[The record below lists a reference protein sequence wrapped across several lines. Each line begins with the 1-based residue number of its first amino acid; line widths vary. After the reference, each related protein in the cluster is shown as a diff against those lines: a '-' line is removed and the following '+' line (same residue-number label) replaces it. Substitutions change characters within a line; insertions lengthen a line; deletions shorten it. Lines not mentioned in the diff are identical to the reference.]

1 MKRLLP
7 LVAAAGLAGCNPAPP
22 AAQAPSPT
30 PAPVHAYT
38 QFSPGDTVDL
48 VRTELGLDHFEIR
61 YRRSLPEDQM
71 RAVYFLDDGNLYV
84 DAKKVG
90 HTWVLISTPLLDPST
105 VPAADRVANWDRG
118 VDPQNPASNSHQ

>member
-7 LVAAAGLAGCNPAPP
+7 LVAAAALAGCNPAQP

-30 PAPVHAYT
+30 PAPVRAYN
-38 QFSPGDTVDL
+38 QFSPGDTLDL
-48 VRTELGLDHFEIR
+48 VRTELGLDNFEVR

-71 RAVYFLDDGNLYV
+71 GAVYFLDDGNLHI

-90 HTWVLISTPLLDPST
+90 DTWVLISTPLLDPST
-105 VPAADRVANWDRG
+105 VPAPDRVAEWDRA
-118 VDPQNPASNSHQ
+118 VDLQNPTSNSHQ